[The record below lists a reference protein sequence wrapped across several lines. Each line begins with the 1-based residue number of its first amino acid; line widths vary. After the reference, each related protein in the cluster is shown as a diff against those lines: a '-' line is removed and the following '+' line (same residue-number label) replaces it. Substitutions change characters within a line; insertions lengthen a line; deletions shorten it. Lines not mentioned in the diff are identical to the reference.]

1 MKKRLFVA
9 VAAVAAVAVAGGAYA
24 WATGA
29 GGGAVAACAQKV
41 NGQLRLDNGT
51 GCRPSEDAVALAAA
65 GTGAVP
71 MYAHVDGGALDVSRS
86 SGVISMAYRV
96 VTIGPA
102 EIGVYCFDL
111 VSPASNVSAVG
122 ALGPASAAGI
132 GFSSGSKP
140 QASQGRPDSMR
151 SAVRAAPTPRSSPA
165 SAVSR
170 ATLRRRARSTRRSSR
185 EPSTGLVRRRLAP
198 CRSTSCSRRSRP
210 RACRR

>member
-132 GFSSGSKP
+132 GFSVGIEAAGVAGTTGFDALGCPSGADAAVESGFGGLP
-140 QASQGRPDSMR
+140 GNAPPPGAFYASFQ
-151 SAVRAAPTPRSSPA
+151 
-165 SAVSR
+165 
-170 ATLRRRARSTRRSSR
+170 
-185 EPSTGLVRRRLAP
+185 
-198 CRSTSCSRRSRP
+198 
-210 RACRR
+210 